1 MLQGGILREREKKRM
16 ESIDGSEMRTLYN
29 KGKLDYS
36 PRIPPPAATTSTP
49 PVAATDSRS
58 LVGGSGQSPDE
69 CPSGSATDLS
79 MSPNLSTTQGEA
91 DTEHN
96 NNGMVCLCLS
106 VCASVCLLN
115 SVKT

>member
-1 MLQGGILREREKKRM
+1 M

-36 PRIPPPAATTSTP
+36 PHIPPTAATASTP

-58 LVGGSGQSPDE
+58 FVGGSGQSPDG

-79 MSPNLSTTQGEA
+79 LSPNLSTTQGEE
-91 DTEHN
+91 DTEHS

-106 VCASVCLLN
+106 VCLYVRLSV
-115 SVKT
+115 S

>member
-1 MLQGGILREREKKRM
+1 M

-36 PRIPPPAATTSTP
+36 PRIPPSAATASTP

-115 SVKT
+115 SVKIYWNNLAR